1 MDGQM
6 DKMQRARPNLQPP
19 CEVLDHATIFSR
31 PSDPRGARVNK
42 QDLVDVVAKRLGI
55 TKTKATEITEL
66 FFAENGII
74 ASELR
79 RGGKIAIS
87 GFGNFETR
95 TRAARVGRNPR
106 TGKAIP
112 LKASTAPAFRAA
124 RALKDLV
131 NRKR

>member
-1 MDGQM
+1 M
-6 DKMQRARPNLQPP
+6 
-19 CEVLDHATIFSR
+19 
-31 PSDPRGARVNK
+31 NK
-42 QDLVDVVAKRLGI
+42 QDLVDAVAKRLGV
-55 TKTKATEITEL
+55 TKARAAEITEL

-74 ASELR
+74 ASELK

-106 TGKAIP
+106 TGKAIT

>member
-1 MDGQM
+1 
-6 DKMQRARPNLQPP
+6 
-19 CEVLDHATIFSR
+19 
-31 PSDPRGARVNK
+31 VNK
-42 QDLVDVVAKRLGI
+42 QGLVDAVAKRLGL
-55 TKTKATEITEL
+55 TKARAAEITEL

-74 ASELR
+74 ASELK
-79 RGGKIAIS
+79 RGGKVAIS

-106 TGKAIP
+106 TGKAIT

>member
-1 MDGQM
+1 MDGQT
-6 DKMQRARPNLQPP
+6 DKMQRGGPILQPP
-19 CEVLDHATIFSR
+19 CDVLDRTAIFSR
-31 PSDPRGARVNK
+31 RSDPRGARVNK
-42 QDLVDVVAKRLGI
+42 QDLVDAVAKRLGI
-55 TKTKATEITEL
+55 TKAKATEITEL

-74 ASELR
+74 AAELR

-106 TGKAIP
+106 TGKAIT